1 MSISHF
7 SILYFN
13 QFYIYFSSPVM
24 DLEEEE
30 NVDAVINYVKL
41 ENPQLVDF
49 RV

>member
-1 MSISHF
+1 
-7 SILYFN
+7 
-13 QFYIYFSSPVM
+13 M